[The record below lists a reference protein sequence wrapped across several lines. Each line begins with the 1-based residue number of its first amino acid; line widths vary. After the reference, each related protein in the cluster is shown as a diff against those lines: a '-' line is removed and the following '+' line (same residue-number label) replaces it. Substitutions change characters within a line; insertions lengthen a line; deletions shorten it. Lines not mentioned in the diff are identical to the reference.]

1 MDTVLDA
8 TDYRDETRTSA
19 SAGVADDR
27 ALLKAGGFCGV
38 LAVLFYLSS
47 QIFGDVLHEF
57 PIRASRVEI
66 VAMWWLATLWGPL
79 TIVMLY
85 AFYRLLARE
94 VDGAV
99 NRVAFIYGVIAFTL
113 VAVMI
118 MVQAAVLLKA
128 SDMALDGPAAEV
140 ETWHD
145 MALVVRGVDW
155 GIDVAWDLFL
165 GLWMM
170 LTALL
175 MFGHSRLGWRWAVPA
190 VMLAVVLLGFNAVT
204 VPFPPDT
211 KGLFDPG
218 PIVGLYYLALS
229 AYLIKLGLEK
239 PPAPVMT
246 AAAQTPPSG
255 DSPTLAGT
263 ADGRPRVSRVRL
275 SEPERAV
282 RDATRK
288 GAGHGAHG

>member
-1 MDTVLDA
+1 MDTVFDA
-8 TDYRDETRTSA
+8 TTVSRDSAPTSA
-19 SAGVADDR
+19 PAGTADDR
-27 ALLKAGGFCGV
+27 AVLRAGGLCGV
-38 LAVLFYLSS
+38 LAVLFYLAS

-79 TIVMLY
+79 AIVMLY

-94 VDGAV
+94 GDGAV

-128 SDMALDGPAAEV
+128 SDMALDGPAEQV
-140 ETWHD
+140 ESWHD
-145 MALVVRGVDW
+145 MALVARGVDW
-155 GIDVAWDLFL
+155 GIDIAWDLFL

-190 VMLAVVLLGFNAVT
+190 FVLAAVLLGVNAVT

-218 PIVGLYYLALS
+218 PIVGLYYLVLS
-229 AYLIKLGLEK
+229 AYLLKLGMEK
-239 PPAPVMT
+239 PAATT
-246 AAAQTPPSG
+246 AAAQAPPSG
-255 DSPTLAGT
+255 ADFAGHPG
-263 ADGRPRVSRVRL
+263 AEVRPR
-275 SEPERAV
+275 
-282 RDATRK
+282 
-288 GAGHGAHG
+288 